1 MKNWRMVIEV
11 EKKLFEITKRLLESG
26 NPRRAAAFLA
36 QKHPEDVA
44 DVLERLDRDSR
55 IRVFKYLPV
64 EMQAEVLLRF
74 DENVLD
80 EILKT
85 LSESDISDLVG
96 ELDVDDAVD
105 LIQELDPN
113 DREKVLLKVPEDD
126 RIEVEKLLKYPEHTA
141 GGLMTTEFISMT
153 EDSTVGNA
161 LDRIKTD
168 KETENSLL
176 SQIFVTD
183 SDGKLKGVVSVS
195 DLLKSSEDKKL
206 GELVSPIESVSVNM
220 DQEEVARVVERY
232 DLFSVP
238 VVDDNGRLVGVITID
253 DLIDVIEEE
262 ASEDI
267 AKFGG
272 LGDVESIFAPP
283 HVAARHRLPWLLIN
297 LITAFIAAGVVNL
310 FKSTVAAVVY
320 LAVFMPIVAGMG
332 GNAGTQAL
340 AITIRSIALGEVM
353 LSDVKKLLL
362 KEIMVGVIIGA
373 VVGIVT
379 GFIAYIWVGK
389 WFFGVLVFA
398 ALLGNMIVACMM
410 GLLIPI
416 GLKLLK
422 LDPALASGVIVTTF
436 TDVSGFMLLLGLA
449 TLFVK
454 YLQ

>member
-1 MKNWRMVIEV
+1 M
-11 EKKLFEITKRLLESG
+11 EKKLFEITQRLLKSG

-44 DVLERLDRDSR
+44 DVLERLDRENR
-55 IRVFKYLPV
+55 IKVFKYLPI
-64 EMQAEVLLRF
+64 EMQGEVLLRF
-74 DENVLD
+74 EENVLD
-80 EILKT
+80 EILQA

-105 LIQELDPN
+105 LIQELEPN
-113 DREKVLLKVPEDD
+113 ERQKVLLHVPEDE
-126 RIEVEKLLKYPEHTA
+126 RKEVEKLLKYPENTA
-141 GGLMTTEFISMT
+141 GGLMTTEFLAIN
-153 EDSTVGNA
+153 DGATVKEA
-161 LDRIKTD
+161 LDRIKAD
-168 KETENSLL
+168 KEIENGLL

-195 DLLKSSEDKKL
+195 ELLKAPED
-206 GELVSPIESVSVNM
+206 GELGKLAKPIESVPATM
-220 DQEEVARVVERY
+220 DQEEVARMVEKY

-238 VVDDNGRLVGVITID
+238 VIDEQGRLVGVITID

-267 AKFGG
+267 ARFGG
-272 LGDVESIFAPP
+272 LGDAESIFTPP
-283 HVAARHRLPWLLIN
+283 HLAARNRLPWLLIN
-297 LITAFIAAGVVNL
+297 LVTAFIAASVVNI
-310 FKSTVAAVVY
+310 FKSTVSAVVY

-353 LSDVKKLLL
+353 LSDVKKLLI
-362 KEIMVGVIIGA
+362 KEILVGIL
-373 VVGIVT
+373 VGIVVWIVT
-379 GFIAYIWVGK
+379 GVIAYFWVGN
-389 WFFGVLVFA
+389 WFFGVLVFV
-398 ALLGNMIVACMM
+398 ALLGNMIVACVM

-416 GLKLLK
+416 LLKLFK

-436 TDVSGFMLLLGLA
+436 TDVSGFMILLGLA
-449 TLFVK
+449 TIFIK

>member
-1 MKNWRMVIEV
+1 M
-11 EKKLFEITKRLLESG
+11 EKKLFEITQRLLKSG

-44 DVLERLDRDSR
+44 DVLERLDRENR
-55 IRVFKYLPV
+55 IKVFKYLPI
-64 EMQAEVLLRF
+64 EMQGEVLLRF
-74 DENVLD
+74 EENVLD
-80 EILKT
+80 EILQA

-105 LIQELDPN
+105 LIQELEPN
-113 DREKVLLKVPEDD
+113 ERQKVLLHVPEDE
-126 RIEVEKLLKYPEHTA
+126 RKEVEKLLKYPENTA
-141 GGLMTTEFISMT
+141 GGLMTTEFLAIN
-153 EDSTVGNA
+153 DGATVKEA
-161 LDRIKTD
+161 LDRIKAD
-168 KETENSLL
+168 KEIENGLL

-195 DLLKSSEDKKL
+195 ELLKAPEDEKL
-206 GELVSPIESVSVNM
+206 GKLAKPIESVPATM
-220 DQEEVARVVERY
+220 DQEEVARMVEKY

-238 VVDDNGRLVGVITID
+238 VIDEQGRLVGVITID

-267 AKFGG
+267 ARFGG
-272 LGDVESIFAPP
+272 LGDAESIFTPP
-283 HVAARHRLPWLLIN
+283 HLAARNRLPWLLIN
-297 LITAFIAAGVVNL
+297 LVTAFIAASVVNI
-310 FKSTVAAVVY
+310 FKSTVSAVVY

-353 LSDVKKLLL
+353 LSDVKKLLI
-362 KEIMVGVIIGA
+362 KEILVGILVGI

-379 GFIAYIWVGK
+379 GVIAYFWVGN
-389 WFFGVLVFA
+389 WFFGVLVFV
-398 ALLGNMIVACMM
+398 ALLGNMIVACVM

-416 GLKLLK
+416 LLKLFK

-436 TDVSGFMLLLGLA
+436 TDVSGFMILLGLA
-449 TLFVK
+449 TIFIK